1 MLSEPASVAALS
13 DDAVHLQ
20 TRRGATCSG
29 CSLKSGC
36 GQYLLASKDESLVL
50 PRSDFTCAADAAALQ
65 PGAQVR
71 LSMAPSQLLRLSF
84 LFYLLPLA
92 LLLLGTLAGLWL
104 GSGESSAIL
113 GAAAGLLTGLL
124 LARRALRRQSR
135 TVSLTLQEAA
145 RGSEDSL

>member
-1 MLSEPASVAALS
+1 MLSEPASVAAVS
-13 DDAVHLQ
+13 HDAVHLR
-20 TRRGATCSG
+20 TRRSATCSG

-36 GQYLLASKDESLVL
+36 GQYLLASKDESLSL
-50 PRSDFTCAADAAALQ
+50 SRSDLVCAADAAALQ
-65 PGAQVR
+65 PGAQVQ
-71 LSMAPSQLLRLSF
+71 LAMPPAQLLRLSF
-84 LFYLLPLA
+84 LFYLLPLI

-113 GAAAGLLTGLL
+113 GAAAGLLTGLW
-124 LARRALRRQSR
+124 LARRALRKQSR